1 MSRSGNVWVISLISL
16 PFLGWLIGSSVAVN
30 WTDDTWRW
38 RCIAWIVLG
47 LGVPLGCALV
57 HTRKPG
63 ILLVTLLVGLTTIP
77 AFRHLA
83 AGPQV
88 ADTTI
93 VFIDCKTHER
103 RGIRCIED
111 RLTLGDGRAVRIDT
125 SRVAKLRAGDR
136 ARVTTLD
143 DVVLRLDP
151 L

>member
-1 MSRSGNVWVISLISL
+1 MNRSGNIWLVSLLSL
-16 PFLGWLIGSSVAVN
+16 PFMGVLVGSSVAVN

-47 LGVPLGCALV
+47 LGVPLVCALV
-57 HTRKPG
+57 HTRRLG
-63 ILLVTLLVGLTTIP
+63 ILIVTLLVGLTTYP

-83 AGPQV
+83 AGPRV

-93 VFIDCKTHER
+93 VAIGCQTHER

-125 SRVAKLRAGDR
+125 ARIAKLHTGDR

-143 DVVLRLDP
+143 DVVLRLDLP
-151 L
+151 